1 MTTMRISQS
10 VGINGVN
17 NPNDIKAVQQALNAL
32 LRLIAPTQRL
42 VVDGRLGSRPEQS
55 KTVAAINLFQQKVVG
70 MVRPDGKVDVNGRTH
85 RKVNEKLSQASASAQ
100 TPVSGALKVSLYRNI
115 ERYEGRVE
123 HMYLDTKGFATVG
136 VGHLLSNVDEAKKLP
151 FIVNATGQ
159 PATAAQIEEEF
170 SRLKKMPYGK
180 DYPASI
186 YKSATKLHLS
196 EQTMDAQ
203 IEKHIRQFESELKR
217 IYGADKF
224 AAFPDNVKLA
234 LFDMI
239 FNLGMTKLKNT
250 FPNFNRYINAGDYK
264 NAALESSRKDIS
276 EERNMYVRNLLANS

>member
-1 MTTMRISQS
+1 
-10 VGINGVN
+10 
-17 NPNDIKAVQQALNAL
+17 
-32 LRLIAPTQRL
+32 
-42 VVDGRLGSRPEQS
+42 
-55 KTVAAINLFQQKVVG
+55 